1 MRKQFAAMAGAACL
15 AAAMGLAG
23 SGAADAADGYVM
35 SGSQRISCGRG
46 LSAGKL
52 QTSTCRSY
60 TYIFDTGTSEYY
72 RCSASVTVTKDN
84 KDLMKIDSEGGCQ
97 KKPRLFAEDSSYV
110 FDVAETEGPNTNA
123 FFGPGGYVVWASDAK
138 KLAAKVCFTISVGGK
153 EGEVSRCIDMKFE

>member
-1 MRKQFAAMAGAACL
+1 MRRQFAGMAGAVCL
-15 AAAMGLAG
+15 AAMMELAG
-23 SGAADAADGYVM
+23 SGAVEAAGGYVL

-72 RCSASVTVTKDN
+72 RCAGSVTVTKDN
-84 KDLMKIDSEGGCQ
+84 KDLLKIDSEGGCQ
-97 KKPRLFAEDSSYV
+97 KKARLFTEDSSYV

-123 FFGPGGYVVWASDAK
+123 FFGPGGYVIWASDTK
-138 KLAAKVCFTISVGGK
+138 KLAAKACFTITVGGK